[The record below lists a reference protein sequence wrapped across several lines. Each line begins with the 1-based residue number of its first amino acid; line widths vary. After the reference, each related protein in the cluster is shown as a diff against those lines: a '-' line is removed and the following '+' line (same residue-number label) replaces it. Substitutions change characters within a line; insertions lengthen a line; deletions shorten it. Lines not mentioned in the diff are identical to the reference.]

1 MVNIIIEICK
11 KELKMR
17 FGSKRV
23 LLPLLIS
30 MGIPTLVFIPKLQE
44 LMSQTDPES
53 ELIRFLFFLIIPIM
67 ATTLIGITSLIN
79 EIRWKTIKPLLVA
92 PVTEGEIILGK
103 SLACIIT
110 GLSVEQVLSGIIF
123 LSVKPINTST
133 LMLLGVVGPLS
144 VVFTTFVFII
154 GLIKFPTIAE
164 GGGAILLPMSGC
176 LIIFLIFII
185 LKGFIHGDLVLIYT
199 ILGLMLLLL
208 IGLIFS
214 LAKKWFNREALVL
227 SI

>member
-1 MVNIIIEICK
+1 MVNITLEICK
-11 KELKMR
+11 KELKTR
-17 FGSKRV
+17 FGSRKV

-30 MGIPTLVFIPKLQE
+30 MGIPILVFIPELQE

-53 ELIRFLFFLIIPIM
+53 EFTRFLLFLIIPIM
-67 ATTLIGITSLIN
+67 ATTLIGITSFIN
-79 EIRWKTIKPLLVA
+79 EIRWKTIKPLLAA

-110 GLSVEQVLSGIIF
+110 GLSVELVLSGFII
-123 LSVKPINTST
+123 LSVKTINISII
-133 LMLLGVVGPLS
+133 MLLSVIGPLS
-144 VVFTTFVFII
+144 VVFTTFVFIV
-154 GLIKFPTIAE
+154 GLIKFPTIAD

-176 LIIFLIFII
+176 LIIFLILII
-185 LKGFIHGDLVLIYT
+185 LKGFIPENPLLIYI
-199 ILGLMLLLL
+199 ILASMIVLL

-214 LAKKWFNREALVL
+214 LTKKWFNRETLVL